1 MKKSLLLAASLA
13 MIVTLA
19 GCPGEENPSTPS
31 SPNPSASPSPGE
43 SSVPTEPGQ
52 PGEPGK
58 PTPTPTMV
66 PTSNPGSQPSALPT
80 LEPSG
85 NQTVSLTSAQAVRN
99 PQDFTYRFT
108 VTGTGFTSIEDL
120 AVLRFFSSDA
130 TIDLVRDGQARINV
144 EIREVNVSENEIS
157 FVWLP
162 QLGAPT
168 QNDSVHF
175 TYQRIGDDTVQR
187 SSTLRLNVIHN

>member
-1 MKKSLLLAASLA
+1 MKKSLLIAASLA
-13 MIVTLA
+13 MMVTLA
-19 GCPGEENPSTPS
+19 GCPGEETPTNPSNPNPST
-31 SPNPSASPSPGE
+31 SPSPSPGE
-43 SSVPTEPGQ
+43 SSEPTEPTEPG
-52 PGEPGK
+52 E
-58 PTPTPTMV
+58 PTPEPTMA
-66 PTSNPGSQPSALPT
+66 PTSNPGTQPSALPT

-85 NQTVSLTSAQAVRN
+85 NQSVSLTSAQAVRN
-99 PQDFTYRFT
+99 PQDFTYRYT

-175 TYQRIGDDTVQR
+175 TYQRSGDETVQR